1 MLNLYI
7 HFVIELKRDRN
18 EREKIINVD
27 KIKMY
32 IIKKEGGKTSKNNL
46 KIILFVNFR
55 KTLRELLL
63 YLLLV

>member
-32 IIKKEGGKTSKNNL
+32 IKKEGVQTSKNNL